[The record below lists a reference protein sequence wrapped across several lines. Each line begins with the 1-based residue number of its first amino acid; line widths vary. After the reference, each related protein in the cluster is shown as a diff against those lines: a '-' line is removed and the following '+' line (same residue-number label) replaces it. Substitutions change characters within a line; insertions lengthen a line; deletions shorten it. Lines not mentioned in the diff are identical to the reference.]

1 MSARIL
7 VIEDDPTN
15 LEVVSYLLNA
25 FGYLVIAARDAGEAL
40 EVARRERPD
49 LILCDIQ
56 LPGEGGIEFAARMRA
71 APELRGIPLVAV
83 TALAMVGDRE
93 RILNAGFD
101 GYVSKPIF
109 PDSFIETVKRY
120 LENRGQNPRR

>member
-7 VIEDDPTN
+7 VIEDDATN
-15 LEVVSYLLNA
+15 LEVVSYLLAA
-25 FGYLVIAARDAGEAL
+25 FGYLVIAAREASEAL
-40 EVARRERPD
+40 EIARRERPE

-56 LPGEGGIEFAARMRA
+56 LPGDGGIELASRIRA
-71 APELRGIPLVAV
+71 DPALHCIPLVAV

-101 GYVSKPIF
+101 GYISKPIF
-109 PDSFIETVKRY
+109 PESFIETIKRY
-120 LENRGQNPRR
+120 LPAHGEDTGR